1 LFFHPDTGKRI
12 EGGEICENKTIEM
25 KVPILD
31 ESSENYELKSALTSQ
46 GINIYDINDP
56 YYKDICYDFDNPYN
70 RDMALKDRIKE
81 TYMDIEL
88 CDDGCVNTGIDLTNN
103 VATCDCTFNEVTNN
117 DIIHENAALE
127 YLVGEIF
134 ELVNSSNILVL
145 KCYKYLLKY
154 FTRSMGGILII
165 ILLVLCLIFTF
176 IFFTYELTK
185 MKRYIFTLTENY
197 TSFLA
202 NYSNIFKLFPPK
214 KESLANKIM
223 KDNANKRSK
232 NKKSSTSR
240 TINPNYQSRVK
251 MSHKEVKL

>member
-1 LFFHPDTGKRI
+1 MYEEVQRAYNITKNLITVVIEENDSNNPSKFYLFFHPDTGTRL
-12 EGGEICENKTIEM
+12 EDGEICENKTIEM

-31 ESSENYELKSALTSQ
+31 ESRENYELKAALTSQ

-56 YYKDICYDFDNPYN
+56 YYKDICYDFDNPKN
-70 RDMALKDRIKE
+70 RDVALKDRIKE
-81 TYMDIEL
+81 TYVDIEL

-103 VATCDCTFNEVTNN
+103 VATCDYTFNEVTNN

-134 ELVNSSNILVL
+134 DLVNSNNILVL

-154 FTRSMGGILII
+154 FTKSIGGIII
-165 ILLVLCLIFTF
+165 VILLVLRLIFTG
-176 IFFTYELTK
+176 IFFTFELTK
-185 MKRYIFTLTENY
+185 MKRYIFALTEKY

-214 KESLANKIM
+214 RESLAN
-223 KDNANKRSK
+223 
-232 NKKSSTSR
+232 
-240 TINPNYQSRVK
+240 
-251 MSHKEVKL
+251 